1 MNEVE
6 KNSVR
11 EMIAA
16 ELSGKMPGLLPGL
29 LGAPAPSPAA
39 RETPTGLAPEPVQ
52 QKRPTYPPEVP
63 LDEYEALMV
72 NGLRWRVE
80 AAEKTQVLLSK
91 EKIDINDMR
100 HTLLN
105 RVINRLQIDVN
116 EYNIQIDS
124 GTNRIKIEKR
134 G

>member
-16 ELSGKMPGLLPGL
+16 ELSGKMPGLHPAL
-29 LGAPAPSPAA
+29 LDPPTLSPTGP
-39 RETPTGLAPEPVQ
+39 ETPVAPAPEPVQ

-124 GTNRIKIEKR
+124 ATKQIKIEKR
-134 G
+134 